1 MRILLIAPGSGYSI
15 PGWIRIPQLSLII
28 LKTLSGNGHQVT
40 MVEED
45 LDRVPWEEK
54 WDLVGITAT
63 TAAAFRAY
71 ALAGEFRKRGAK
83 VVLGGIHP
91 SVLPE
96 EAARHAD
103 AVLVGEAEGFWQI
116 ILEDASRNTLKP
128 VYYNYLPET
137 MEVPLVDYDQS
148 KNPDI
153 LTLSPVI
160 ATRGCPN
167 RCEYCSVPRIYG
179 SRVRKLPVQQVL
191 EQVRRSPSRYIGF
204 LDDNLTADRDYALEL
219 FEGLRPL
226 NIHFLAQVTV
236 KFLLDDALFQAAVAA
251 GLKGVL
257 VGIETVEEKELQ
269 RLRKSVSL
277 AACGEAIR
285 NCQAAGVMLQG
296 TFIFGMDEQDNTI
309 FSRTLDFVMK
319 HKIFLVTAHLL
330 TPYPGTPLFDR
341 LAAEGRLLHRNW
353 SYYDN
358 STPVFLPKR
367 LTLEEL
373 TQGYLQFRKSVSSFW
388 GIARRFPV
396 NLKVNPY
403 IFLQVNAAIRRL
415 TGNLKDHYQNYFN
428 YLATACPDLKISHF

>member
-83 VVLGGIHP
+83 VILGGIHP

-96 EAARHAD
+96 EAAQHAD
-103 AVLVGEAEGFWQI
+103 AVMVGEAEGFWQI
-116 ILEDASRNTLKP
+116 IIEDAARNALKP
-128 VYYNYLPET
+128 IYRNYLPET
-137 MEVPLVDYDQS
+137 MELPLVDYK
-148 KNPDI
+148 KNKDWRIPA
-153 LTLSPVI
+153 LVPVI
-160 ATRGCPN
+160 ATRGCPH
-167 RCEYCSVPRIYG
+167 RCEFCSVPRIYG
-179 SRVRKLPVQQVL
+179 SRVRKVPVQQVL
-191 EQVRRSPSRYIGF
+191 EQVRRSEGQYIGF

-219 FEGLRPL
+219 FEGLSPL
-226 NIHFLAQVTV
+226 NIKFLAQVTV
-236 KFLLDDALFQAAVAA
+236 KFLLDDVLFQAALAA
-251 GLKGVL
+251 GLTGVF
-257 VGIETVEEKELQ
+257 VGFETLEENEHK
-269 RLRKSVSL
+269 RLKKSVSP

-285 NCQAAGVMLQG
+285 KCRAAGVMLHG
-296 TFIFGMDEQDNTI
+296 SFIFGMDDHDKSVFDQ
-309 FSRTLDFVMK
+309 TLDFIME
-319 HKIFLVTAHLL
+319 HQIFSVSGHIL
-330 TPYPGTPLFDR
+330 TPFPGTPLFDR
-341 LAAEGRLLHRNW
+341 LAAEGRVLHQNW

-373 TQGYLQFRKSVSSFW
+373 TRGFMQFHESVFKLW
-388 GIARRFPV
+388 GILRRFPGGFA
-396 NLKVNPY
+396 VNPY
-403 IFLQVNAAIRRL
+403 VFLQMNAAKRRTSL
-415 TGNLKDHYQNYFN
+415 KLKDYYKKYFR
-428 YLATACPDLKISHF
+428 YLATACPDVEIPHF